1 MAGTCV
7 LADVACS
14 GTGGVGGEH
23 MAARARVQKLQKLHF
38 LHTLNCNTAIIL
50 YVMLSSQRYGMYRA
64 CSVIGS

>member
-23 MAARARVQKLQKLHF
+23 MAARAKVQKLQKLHF
-38 LHTLNCNTAIIL
+38 PRTLNYNTAIIRN
-50 YVMLSSQRYGMYRA
+50 V
-64 CSVIGS
+64 VITKVWNV

>member
-23 MAARARVQKLQKLHF
+23 MAARARVQKLHF
-38 LHTLNCNTAIIL
+38 LHTLNYNTSIICNVIIT
-50 YVMLSSQRYGMYRA
+50 
-64 CSVIGS
+64 

>member
-23 MAARARVQKLQKLHF
+23 MAASARVQKLQKLHF
-38 LHTLNCNTAIIL
+38 LHTLSYNTAMIRD
-50 YVMLSSQRYGMYRA
+50 V
-64 CSVIGS
+64 VITVVWNV